1 LRLALTSAVAAW
13 VTIGLLVARAVETE
27 ARRRL
32 EREQAQARA
41 ALLHVLEEIDDVGI
55 DTGDLVDVL
64 LSDHRTGPR
73 RCSKTNPPPRPSWF
87 ARVSR
92 SRGRGQREELGD
104 GHGADAG
111 RQGQFA
117 IAVLGDCFFDVELAC
132 YGEPWAGGFEL
143 FGVLPEGLW

>member
-64 LSDHRTGPR
+64 LSDHRTV
-73 RCSKTNPPPRPSWF
+73 
-87 ARVSR
+87 A
-92 SRGRGQREELGD
+92 EALLED
-104 GHGADAG
+104 
-111 RQGQFA
+111 
-117 IAVLGDCFFDVELAC
+117 
-132 YGEPWAGGFEL
+132 
-143 FGVLPEGLW
+143 

>member
-1 LRLALTSAVAAW
+1 LALTSAVAAW

-64 LSDHRTGPR
+64 LSDHRTV
-73 RCSKTNPPPRPSWF
+73 
-87 ARVSR
+87 A
-92 SRGRGQREELGD
+92 
-104 GHGADAG
+104 
-111 RQGQFA
+111 
-117 IAVLGDCFFDVELAC
+117 
-132 YGEPWAGGFEL
+132 
-143 FGVLPEGLW
+143 EGLLED